1 MKGSESKMKDFMEGN
16 DKRFIIPVYQ
26 RKYDWKYENCKQLY
40 EDLKKIITDNRESHF
55 FGSIVSAVVPNGS
68 KIEYHI
74 IDGQQRLTT
83 ITLLLLALSNL
94 IEEGKI
100 TCTKDRLSQEILDRF
115 IISPY
120 ADENDKIKL
129 RPVKSDRDA
138 LKRLFGDKEDY
149 DFSSNLTINYQY
161 FYDLISQDTISAT
174 DLFDAIGK
182 LEIIAITLEQNDN
195 AQLIFESLN
204 STGLAL
210 TEGDKI
216 RNYVLMSLPP
226 KEQPLYFDKYWS
238 KIEKCT
244 KNDVS
249 AFIRDYLTV
258 KRQLT
263 PNINNVYQE
272 FKSYSQALTL
282 TNDEL
287 LDDILNYARL
297 YEKLLT
303 SKSGL
308 NNSNLDNCMYRL
320 NRLEMV
326 VPRPFLLEV
335 LKLNQDGKI
344 PTSDVAEIF
353 TVVENYLFRRN
364 ICDVPTNALNKV
376 FKNLNKEIIRYD
388 NSADN
393 YLSKFIYALTTK
405 KDTAR
410 YPMDDEFKE
419 AISQKQVYKMRGTFK
434 AYLFER
440 YENYGTVEAKD
451 VYSNFL

>member
-1 MKGSESKMKDFMEGN
+1 M
-16 DKRFIIPVYQ
+16 
-26 RKYDWKYENCKQLY
+26 
-40 EDLKKIITDNRESHF
+40 
-55 FGSIVSAVVPNGS
+55 
-68 KIEYHI
+68 
-74 IDGQQRLTT
+74 
-83 ITLLLLALSNL
+83 
-94 IEEGKI
+94 
-100 TCTKDRLSQEILDRF
+100 
-115 IISPY
+115 
-120 ADENDKIKL
+120 
-129 RPVKSDRDA
+129 
-138 LKRLFGDKEDY
+138 
-149 DFSSNLTINYQY
+149 
-161 FYDLISQDTISAT
+161 ISQDTISAT

-405 KDTAR
+405 NIQQDIQWMMSLKKLFLKNKYTKCEEHLKHICLNDMKT
-410 YPMDDEFKE
+410 MEQLK
-419 AISQKQVYKMRGTFK
+419 QKMFIQI
-434 AYLFER
+434 
-440 YENYGTVEAKD
+440 
-451 VYSNFL
+451 

>member
-1 MKGSESKMKDFMEGN
+1 M
-16 DKRFIIPVYQ
+16 
-26 RKYDWKYENCKQLY
+26 
-40 EDLKKIITDNRESHF
+40 
-55 FGSIVSAVVPNGS
+55 
-68 KIEYHI
+68 
-74 IDGQQRLTT
+74 
-83 ITLLLLALSNL
+83 
-94 IEEGKI
+94 
-100 TCTKDRLSQEILDRF
+100 
-115 IISPY
+115 
-120 ADENDKIKL
+120 
-129 RPVKSDRDA
+129 
-138 LKRLFGDKEDY
+138 
-149 DFSSNLTINYQY
+149 
-161 FYDLISQDTISAT
+161 ISQDTISAT

-272 FKSYSQALTL
+272 FKSYSQGLTL

-308 NNSNLDNCMYRL
+308 NNSDLDNCMYRL

-393 YLSKFIYALTTK
+393 TL
-405 KDTAR
+405 
-410 YPMDDEFKE
+410 
-419 AISQKQVYKMRGTFK
+419 
-434 AYLFER
+434 
-440 YENYGTVEAKD
+440 EN
-451 VYSNFL
+451 